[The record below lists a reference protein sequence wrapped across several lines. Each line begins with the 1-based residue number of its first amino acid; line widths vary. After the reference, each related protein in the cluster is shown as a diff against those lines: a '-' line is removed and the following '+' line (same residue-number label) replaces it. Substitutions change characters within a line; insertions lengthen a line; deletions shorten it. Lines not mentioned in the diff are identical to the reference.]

1 MGQRKEQAAVA
12 ASTVV
17 AALILIQKVTRL
29 IPVEAAPASTAA
41 GPTLSAKEISTFRR
55 EYRILYR
62 QQGARVLNKRGLF
75 RSIL

>member
-41 GPTLSAKEISTFRR
+41 GPTLSANLKTRPLGESTVFYIASKAR
-55 EYRILYR
+55 E
-62 QQGARVLNKRGLF
+62 F
-75 RSIL
+75 